1 VSLASY
7 KNSCTFLKIRRIL
20 IKISFFFLWDR
31 LARGLWWTFSSSKTM
46 YSLITIII
54 LLPTQALTIIELAG
68 SHLMIF
74 NSIMATLWTQA
85 TSSLTLLGSRKTHN
99 NNRFFKLMALVKSSI
114 LSKTSAQTTTS
125 KPTLK
130 LWKFSLKI
138 NVSSS
143 YKE

>member
-20 IKISFFFLWDR
+20 IKISCFFLWDKLPR
-31 LARGLWWTFSSSKTM
+31 DLWWTFSSSKTM
-46 YSLITIII
+46 DSLITIII
-54 LLPTQALTIIELAG
+54 LLPTQALTIIELAD

-74 NSIMATLWTQA
+74 NSIMETLWTQV
-85 TSSLTLLGSRKTHN
+85 TSSLTLLGSRKTNN

-125 KPTLK
+125 KPILK
-130 LWKFSLKI
+130 LWTFSLKI
-138 NVSSS
+138 SVFSS